1 MCHILSKLS
10 TAFNYAINHEKCIRQ
25 YINDGYVPMTNSLD
39 ERTIRPFTTRRKNWL
54 FANSVNG
61 ARSSANTYSVIE
73 TAKAN
78 GLDPYKYLS
87 MSMIFTYLPSQD
99 LIKKPEI
106 IEKFF
111 P

>member
-1 MCHILSKLS
+1 
-10 TAFNYAINHEKCIRQ
+10 
-25 YINDGYVPMTNSLD
+25 MTNSLD
-39 ERTIRPFTTRRKNWL
+39 ERTIRPFTTGRKNWL

-87 MSMIFTYLPSQD
+87 MIFTYLPSQD

-106 IEKFF
+106 IEKFLPWSNF
-111 P
+111 MQKNCK